1 MLFNEVVSN
10 IYIYIFFESGFEI
23 QTDQGVFS
31 ELAEVIING
40 DPYGDPYGFLEL
52 S

>member
-10 IYIYIFFESGFEI
+10 IYIYIYFESGFEI

-40 DPYGDPYGFLEL
+40 DPYGFLEL